1 MKRLLVYSLS
11 AAILFFYSCEEGNDI
26 PNIDTEKEI
35 IAQTI
40 SSCIGWFKDK
50 DFDKDSLPD
59 FLDLDAVA
67 NLRLV

>member
-1 MKRLLVYSLS
+1 M
-11 AAILFFYSCEEGNDI
+11 
-26 PNIDTEKEI
+26 EKELRI
-35 IAQTI
+35 HIPKPLLCTDNAAMVA
-40 SSCIGWFKDK
+40 CAGYYRFKDK